1 MKITIAPSQNQSEES
16 IKMFDV
22 TVEYKDDESVTTQI
36 LVKMFFDAAV
46 GAGYSKQSI
55 HKEMN
60 EF

>member
-1 MKITIAPSQNQSEES
+1 
-16 IKMFDV
+16 MFDV

-60 EF
+60 EFKQ